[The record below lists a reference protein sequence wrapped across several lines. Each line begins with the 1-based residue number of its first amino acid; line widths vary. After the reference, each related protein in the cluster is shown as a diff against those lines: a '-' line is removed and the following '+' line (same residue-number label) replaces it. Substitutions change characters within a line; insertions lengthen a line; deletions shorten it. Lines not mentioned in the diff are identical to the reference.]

1 MSQRPTVKKPT
12 PLSAPVSRP
21 GTDPIMGGASD
32 PIMGAGSDP
41 VMGGVNIPQFTKE
54 MQAEIS
60 PEAAPLWNFVSNH
73 APKIAAGVVS
83 LVVIILGIAGW
94 QWYVE
99 KGLHEA
105 QGQLGR
111 VISIQDA
118 ARRAAALEEFIGQ
131 APSKLVNSATLELA
145 TTAMELENYAKAAA
159 SYEKVANAEGDNP
172 LGFSARMG
180 QAQALMH
187 EGKFLDARAVFES
200 LVLSAP
206 ANVKAALHQQSAEG
220 AEAAGDKA
228 GAIASLEKAISALSP
243 TDQEGAAFFRARIAQ
258 LKK

>member
-1 MSQRPTVKKPT
+1 MAQRPTIQKPT

-21 GTDPIMGGASD
+21 GTDPIMGG
-32 PIMGAGSDP
+32 GSDP

-83 LVVIILGIAGW
+83 LVVIFLGVAGW
-94 QWYVE
+94 QWYAE
-99 KGLHEA
+99 KTLREA

-118 ARRAAALEEFIGQ
+118 NRRATALEEFLGK
-131 APSKLVNSATLELA
+131 APSALVTSAQLELA

-159 SYEKVANAEGDNP
+159 CYEKVAGIEGDNP

-187 EGKFLDARAVFES
+187 AGKFAEARALFEAV
-200 LVLSAP
+200 LLSAP
-206 ANVKAALHQQSAEG
+206 ANIKAALHQQSAE
-220 AEAAGDKA
+220 ADEHAGDKA
-228 GAIASLEKAISALSP
+228 GAIASLDKAISALAP
-243 TDQEGAAFFRARIAQ
+243 TDTDGAAFFRARIAKLQ
-258 LKK
+258 K

>member
-1 MSQRPTVKKPT
+1 MAQRPTIQKPT

-21 GTDPIMGGASD
+21 GTDPIMGG
-32 PIMGAGSDP
+32 GSDP

-83 LVVIILGIAGW
+83 LVVVILAIAGW

-99 KGLHEA
+99 KNLREA

-118 ARRAAALEEFIGQ
+118 ARRAGELEKFIAG
-131 APSKLVNSATLELA
+131 APSMLVTSSTLELA
-145 TTAMELENYAKAAA
+145 TTAMELEDYAKAAA
-159 SYEKVANAEGDNP
+159 CYEKVAAAEGDSP
-172 LGFSARMG
+172 LGFSASMG

-187 EGKFLDARAVFES
+187 AGKYAEARAIFEAV
-200 LVLSAP
+200 VLNAP
-206 ANVKAALHQQSAEG
+206 ANVKAAIHQQSAEA

-228 GAIASLEKAISALSP
+228 GAVASLEKAISSLAP
-243 TDQEGAAFFRARIAQ
+243 TDQEGAAFFRARIALLQ
-258 LKK
+258 K

>member
-1 MSQRPTVKKPT
+1 MSQRPTIQKPT

-32 PIMGAGSDP
+32 P
-41 VMGGVNIPQFTKE
+41 VMGVNIPQFSKE

-60 PEAAPLWNFVSNH
+60 PEAAPLWNFVTNH
-73 APKIAAGVVS
+73 APKIAAGVVGI
-83 LVVIILGIAGW
+83 VVTCLAVAGW
-94 QWYVE
+94 QWHEE
-99 KGLHEA
+99 KTLSEA
-105 QGQLGR
+105 QAQLGR

-118 ARRAAALEEFIGQ
+118 GRRATALEEFLGK
-131 APSKLVNSATLELA
+131 APSALVNSAQLELA

-187 EGKFLDARAVFES
+187 AGKFADARAMFETV
-200 LVLSAP
+200 LLSAP
-206 ANVKAALHQQSAEG
+206 ANVKAAIHQQSAEA
-220 AEAAGDKA
+220 AEYAGDKA
-228 GAIASLEKAISALSP
+228 GAIASLEQAIRALAP
-243 TDQEGAAFFRARIAQ
+243 TDTEGAAFFRARIAKLQ
-258 LKK
+258 K

>member
-1 MSQRPTVKKPT
+1 MSQRPTIKKPT

-21 GTDPIMGGASD
+21 GTDPIMGG
-32 PIMGAGSDP
+32 GSDP
-41 VMGGVNIPQFTKE
+41 VMGGVNIPQFTKD

-60 PEAAPLWNFVSNH
+60 PEAAPLWNFVSNN

-83 LVVIILGIAGW
+83 LVVIILAVAGW

-99 KGLHEA
+99 KGLREA

-118 ARRAAALEEFIGQ
+118 ARRATALEAFIGG

-145 TTAMELENYAKAAA
+145 TTAMELENYAKAATC
-159 SYEKVANAEGDNP
+159 YEKVASDEGDSP
-172 LGFSARMG
+172 LGFAARMG
-180 QAQALMH
+180 HAQALMH
-187 EGKFLDARAVFES
+187 GGKYAEARAIFES

-206 ANVKAALHQQSAEG
+206 ANVKAAIHQQSAEA

-228 GAIASLEKAISALSP
+228 GAVASLEKAISSLAP

>member
-1 MSQRPTVKKPT
+1 MAQRPTIQKPT

-21 GTDPIMGGASD
+21 GTDPIMGG
-32 PIMGAGSDP
+32 GSDP

-73 APKIAAGVVS
+73 APKVAAGVVS
-83 LVVIILGIAGW
+83 LVVVFLGVAGW
-94 QWYVE
+94 QWYAE
-99 KGLHEA
+99 KTLREA

-118 ARRAAALEEFIGQ
+118 SRRAGELEKFIAG
-131 APSKLVNSATLELA
+131 APDKLVNSATLELA
-145 TTAMELENYAKAAA
+145 TTAMELEDYAKAAA
-159 SYEKVANAEGDNP
+159 SYEKVANAEGGDEP

-187 EGKFLDARAVFES
+187 AGKYAEARTIFES
-200 LVLSAP
+200 IVLNAP
-206 ANVKAALHQQSAEG
+206 ANVKAVLHQMSAEA
-220 AEAAGDKA
+220 AESAGDKA
-228 GAIASLEKAISALSP
+228 GAIASLEKAISSLAP
-243 TDQEGAAFFRARIAQ
+243 TDQEGAAFFRARIAKLQ
-258 LKK
+258 K